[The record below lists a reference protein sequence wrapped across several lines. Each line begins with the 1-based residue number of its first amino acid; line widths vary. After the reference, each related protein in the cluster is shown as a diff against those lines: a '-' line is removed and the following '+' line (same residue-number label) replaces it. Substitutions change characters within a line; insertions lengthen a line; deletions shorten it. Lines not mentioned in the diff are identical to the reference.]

1 MRLSACVGAVAWL
14 AIGAWSAHAD
24 VTAKLDLDGDGTV
37 DTLLL
42 TRGRLWV
49 EGQPGFGELR
59 LPAGGSEG
67 LAVRS
72 RQAGLVVVET
82 GGTLALVGARHR
94 LEILWQG
101 PSVLGEGDYRQ
112 GLDLADEG
120 VLRYVIAPFAR
131 CDDTPARW
139 LLHGWDP
146 GARKFR
152 PAAVTRGTGTALA
165 ARPIATPP
173 GSIGW
178 SWIGASSRQGA
189 TSPEAIGAPTE
200 LGDGKPDTAWRPSG
214 DGRGASVIARGLRV
228 GVSSLE
234 LVAAAG
240 TRLPRVVNVVLRP
253 GARFT
258 FSRGDDA
265 RAVRLWLPAPVD
277 TDCVEL
283 EVVEPSGP
291 VALAEL
297 RNRRIGFVFQ
307 FHHLLREFSALENVM
322 MPLRIGGWG
331 DGEARSR
338 AEQLLAEVGLAG
350 RMTHRPAALS
360 GGEQQR
366 CAVARALVRDPGLL
380 LADEP
385 TGNLDHSNS
394 AMVADLF
401 FRLARELETA
411 VIIVTHNR
419 QLALRADRMLVLD
432 DGRLSP
438 VREVEALP

>member
-1 MRLSACVGAVAWL
+1 MTPLLEVRGLRKRFPSGDAGWLDVLRDVDLTQGRGEVVAVVGASGSGKSTL
-14 AIGAWSAHAD
+14 LHLIGA
-24 VTAKLDLDGDGTV
+24 LD
-37 DTLLL
+37 
-42 TRGRLWV
+42 R
-49 EGQPGFGELR
+49 
-59 LPAGGSEG
+59 A
-67 LAVRS
+67 
-72 RQAGLVVVET
+72 T
-82 GGTLALVGARHR
+82 GGTVALDGVGY
-94 LEILWQG
+94 ET
-101 PSVLGEGDYRQ
+101 
-112 GLDLADEG
+112 LD
-120 VLRYVIAPFAR
+120 
-131 CDDTPARW
+131 T
-139 LLHGWDP
+139 
-146 GARKFR
+146 
-152 PAAVTRGTGTALA
+152 
-165 ARPIATPP
+165 
-173 GSIGW
+173 
-178 SWIGASSRQGA
+178 
-189 TSPEAIGAPTE
+189 
-200 LGDGKPDTAWRPSG
+200 
-214 DGRGASVIARGLRV
+214 
-228 GVSSLE
+228 
-234 LVAAAG
+234 
-240 TRLPRVVNVVLRP
+240 
-253 GARFT
+253 
-258 FSRGDDA
+258 
-265 RAVRLWLPAPVD
+265 
-277 TDCVEL
+277 
-283 EVVEPSGP
+283 